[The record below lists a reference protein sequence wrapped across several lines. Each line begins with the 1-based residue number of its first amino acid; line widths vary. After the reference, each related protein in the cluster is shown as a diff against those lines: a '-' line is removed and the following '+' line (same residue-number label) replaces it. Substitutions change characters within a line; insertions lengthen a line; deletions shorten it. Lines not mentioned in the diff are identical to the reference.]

1 MVVMVMP
8 VVMPAMAVI
17 EAGVVIMIVSVR
29 LAQLAA
35 PG

>member
-17 EAGVVIMIVSVR
+17 VTMAAMVIVR
-29 LAQLAA
+29 VGLAQLAT